1 MEKIERSKKIE
12 KENVLVVEGKDEY
25 DFFSALLGAMNIP
38 DVQII
43 DVGGIYGFRAN
54 FPLYIQTDGALA
66 MIKNIG
72 FVRDA
77 EQHEARS
84 AFNSILSVL
93 RNYDLPCPT
102 EPRKLVND
110 NGKKVNIFI
119 MPNNNDRGM
128 LEDLCI
134 ASVKDTDVF
143 TCVECFV
150 QCYETKI
157 TKDKFNLPKAKI
169 LAYLSTRTPIVNA
182 LGVAARQGVWDFTK
196 PCFDDIK
203 NFLRELFE

>member
-1 MEKIERSKKIE
+1 MGKSERPNKIE
-12 KENVLVVEGKDEY
+12 KENVLVAEGKDEK
-25 DFFSALLGAMNIP
+25 DFFAALLGAMDISNI
-38 DVQII
+38 QII
-43 DVGGIYGFRAN
+43 DVGGIYGFRTN
-54 FPLYIQTDGALA
+54 FPLYIQADGALA

-77 EQHEARS
+77 EQHEARP
-84 AFNSILSVL
+84 AFDSIRSVL
-93 RNYDLPCPT
+93 RKYDLPCPT

-110 NGKKVNIFI
+110 NNKKVNIFI
-119 MPNNNDRGM
+119 MPNNNDCGM

-134 ASVKDTDVF
+134 AAVKDTDVF
-143 TCVECFV
+143 TCVECFIK
-150 QCYETKI
+150 CYETKI

-169 LAYLSTRTPIVNA
+169 LAYLSTRTPIVNT

-203 NFLRELFE
+203 QFVKELFE